1 MNRYLVTYGYYSD
14 TEILADY
21 YVVHEGTIA
30 FFSNDCNANQVAF
43 FKEFYRVYLIQEDEK
58 QQQVEKIR
66 KELKA
71 YTSKVNKEITIYKYV
86 ISTLILSF
94 TILCLLK

>member
-1 MNRYLVTYGYYSD
+1 MSRYLVTYGYYSD

-30 FFSNDCNANQVAF
+30 FFSNDCNVNQVAF
-43 FKEFYRVYLIQEDEK
+43 FKEFYRVYLIKEDEK
-58 QQQVEKIR
+58 QQQVENLR

-86 ISTLILSF
+86 ILTLILSF
-94 TILCLLK
+94 TIFYLLK